1 MSCLLLVLACI
12 QSDPII
18 QSSFQFQDL
27 NEVEP
32 VKLNATKS
40 NDSTDAVPV
49 NWNTFNSSAFVS
61 KLAKQAKTSILSS
74 KLVQS
79 AEKANSIP
87 VDGSTDDS
95 QTSGSPFTE
104 PKASEEVVSPNFG
117 TAATQFTVQSVPGTL
132 ATGEIASATPQVP
145 KPNPQPVPFIG
156 NQAPQPF
163 PGTFTAVR
171 PYPFTPIPYW
181 QMQAQMGQK
190 SVSGT
195 ANSALPP
202 TFPQQIQ
209 APAQTIQ
216 PHYQQFQVQSPTPQF
231 QTPPFQPPT
240 QQLQAVQ
247 FQNQKQVNWT
257 SQGVPAGTAPAAL
270 PPVTGATGTTI
281 NGLPIF
287 PNLAAAASWFRK
299 LPSAMKSAIRSGWR
313 QQQKSAPECK

>member
-1 MSCLLLVLACI
+1 M
-12 QSDPII
+12 
-18 QSSFQFQDL
+18 
-27 NEVEP
+27 
-32 VKLNATKS
+32 NATKS
-40 NDSTDAVPV
+40 NDSTDAVTV

-171 PYPFTPIPYW
+171 PYP
-181 QMQAQMGQK
+181 
-190 SVSGT
+190 
-195 ANSALPP
+195 
-202 TFPQQIQ
+202 
-209 APAQTIQ
+209 
-216 PHYQQFQVQSPTPQF
+216 HYQQFQVQSPTPQF
-231 QTPPFQPPT
+231 QTPPFQPQT

-247 FQNQKQVNWT
+247 VQNQKQVNWT

-299 LPSAMKSAIRSGWR
+299 LPSAMKSAIRSG
-313 QQQKSAPECK
+313 